1 MDEKKI
7 LINNAHE
14 KLEAAKNLF
23 ENGFY
28 NDSVSR
34 AYYAMFFSA
43 KALLFKKNIHP
54 KTHRGLISQF
64 GLEFVKKN
72 EFKKELFDLLARAQ
86 EDREEADYGL
96 FSSID
101 QNEAKIIIE
110 GFESFLNE
118 CELNL

>member
-1 MDEKKI
+1 
-7 LINNAHE
+7 
-14 KLEAAKNLF
+14 
-23 ENGFY
+23 
-28 NDSVSR
+28 
-34 AYYAMFFSA
+34 
-43 KALLFKKNIHP
+43 
-54 KTHRGLISQF
+54 
-64 GLEFVKKN
+64 VKKN

-110 GFESFLNE
+110 GAESFLNE

>member
-110 GFESFLNE
+110 GAESFLNE

>member
-1 MDEKKI
+1 LDEKRI
-7 LINNAHE
+7 LIENAHE

-34 AYYAMFFSA
+34 SYYAMFFAA
-43 KALLFKKNIHP
+43 KALLFEKNIHP

-96 FSSID
+96 FSNID

-110 GFESFLNE
+110 GAESFLNE
-118 CELNL
+118 